1 MSNAEGQH
9 FITFF
14 VALYDKEKKRLKY
27 VNSGHNPPILVK
39 NNSDLEMLTEGS
51 TVLGAFSE
59 LPFLNVGII
68 EQLDSFLFCG
78 FTDGLT
84 EITNSKGEEFG
95 DTEIIK
101 VVKKNLDL
109 EPAKLNASIIKEM
122 EEFKGKNGFMDD
134 ITLFTCKID
143 TTKKG

>member
-1 MSNAEGQH
+1 MKQSLSILF
-9 FITFF
+9 FIFSLILFTSCNP
-14 VALYDKEKKRLKY
+14 KKGA
-27 VNSGHNPPILVK
+27 SG
-39 NNSDLEMLTEGS
+39 SSS
-51 TVLGAFSE
+51 TVDVVEA
-59 LPFLNVGII
+59 
-68 EQLDSFLFCG
+68 
-78 FTDGLT
+78 
-84 EITNSKGEEFG
+84 EEFG

-101 VVKKNLDL
+101 VVKKNLDM